1 MAALGKWNK
10 TACTSHIHGLWSP
23 PDQNSGP
30 GSSIS
35 YLGALGQIIDPLWAS
50 VSLFHLFLCD
60 DNNWVYLVGLL
71 TKLWMGTSNTLIIIL
86 LLLLVIIGL

>member
-1 MAALGKWNK
+1 MAALGKWNE
-10 TACTSHIHGLWSP
+10 TGCTSHIHGLWSP
-23 PDQNSGP
+23 PDQNLGP

-50 VSLFHLFLCD
+50 VSLFLCD

-71 TKLWMGTSNTLIIIL
+71 TKLWMGTSNTLII